1 MDVVDLSPQLQ
12 MLRFPVGQAYLW
24 RDSDSLTLIDTGV
37 AGSGTSIEAAIR
49 TLGLV
54 PEDLD
59 RVIITHFHDDHAG
72 AAAEVGAWDK
82 VTVMAHRLDAPIIR
96 GQVTGPPPNFTEEEA
111 AWHAAIVGD
120 GLPPTPAARVD
131 VELDEADVV
140 PFGGGAQVL
149 SVPGHTD
156 GSLALFLPSNGVL
169 FTGDT
174 IASADDRVILGPFNL
189 DRRQAMRSFRRLSEL
204 DSEMALFGH
213 GDPVP
218 ARAADALRGAATHL
232 LDDLA

>member
-1 MDVVDLSPQLQ
+1 MAPGLHLLPLGISN
-12 MLRFPVGQAYLW
+12 AYLW
-24 RDSDSLTLIDTGV
+24 HDESGTTLIDTGPP
-37 AGSGTSIEAAIR
+37 GSGPAIR
-49 TLGLV
+49 EAMEQLGLPREELRRIV
-54 PEDLD
+54 L
-59 RVIITHFHDDHAG
+59 THFHDDHAG